1 MLVKKT
7 QDVFMGYDSNFDK
20 RKTEK
25 KKRIINRKKK
35 IENDISI
42 YSGPVRV
49 WNYVFF
55 FFVLHFPVFPT
66 VNIHF

>member
-1 MLVKKT
+1 
-7 QDVFMGYDSNFDK
+7 MGYDSNFDK

-25 KKRIINRKKK
+25 KKNYKQEKK

-66 VNIHF
+66 VSIHF